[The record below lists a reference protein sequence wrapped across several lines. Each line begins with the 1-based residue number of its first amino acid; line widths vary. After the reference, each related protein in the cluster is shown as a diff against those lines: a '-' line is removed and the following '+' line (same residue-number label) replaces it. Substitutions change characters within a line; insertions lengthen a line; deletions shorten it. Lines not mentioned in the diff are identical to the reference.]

1 MRAEL
6 PNMTGPPYSSRPF
19 ILGVITSR
27 SGSEVGWCRL
37 VPSSIFWPGEPLND
51 VCRLFVLV
59 SGEPYGKGEKGENLG
74 LGLSVSLCLS
84 SSAIELFAPF
94 YLAVFNDKS
103 VVAALTVHWVTHL
116 HCALKSNLRKFVLH
130 LKFELGH
137 CFFERQVYS

>member
-19 ILGVITSR
+19 ILGVITVR

-74 LGLSVSLCLS
+74 LKQNLALVLMYVGTHPDLPRPVSV
-84 SSAIELFAPF
+84 F
-94 YLAVFNDKS
+94 VFI
-103 VVAALTVHWVTHL
+103 L
-116 HCALKSNLRKFVLH
+116 LRH
-130 LKFELGH
+130 
-137 CFFERQVYS
+137 

>member
-1 MRAEL
+1 
-6 PNMTGPPYSSRPF
+6 MTGPPYSSRPF

-74 LGLSVSLCLS
+74 LKQNWALLLMYVGTYLDLPRPVSV
-84 SSAIELFAPF
+84 F
-94 YLAVFNDKS
+94 VFI
-103 VVAALTVHWVTHL
+103 L
-116 HCALKSNLRKFVLH
+116 LRH
-130 LKFELGH
+130 
-137 CFFERQVYS
+137 